1 MMVATYSLAAAEGN
15 RYVRGCRRDAWAL
28 FVLALDRARHERD
41 VDEARAAVYA
51 ASTLGFSPPEDLVQL
66 VASAPPPPA
75 PAPALLEALRAA
87 ATSAA
92 ALRTAPAGGA

>member
-75 PAPALLEALRAA
+75 SALLEALRAA